1 MWSKRPKA
9 HPISLQIIPFFSK
22 NYCFSDWNR
31 KQEKESIFFLFQL
44 PHPHICIQNNVVT
57 FIPFSLIS
65 ATFFFLPSKKNLFF
79 YFSRRDF
86 FVEMWKIDVLICT
99 WIVWSGW
106 SYLFLDNG
114 FLYFG
119 FREDQISGFVCV
131 DVWRLPLSLWS
142 LRYDW
147 FSLVNEIS
155 SLICVMS

>member
-1 MWSKRPKA
+1 MIKTAQGPPHLSVNN
-9 HPISLQIIPFFSK
+9 PFLK
-22 NYCFSDWNR
+22 
-31 KQEKESIFFLFQL
+31 FLFFGLEQKTKHFSFSASSSSQL
-44 PHPHICIQNNVVT
+44 HSERGNFYFL
-57 FIPFSLIS
+57 FINLCSFL
-65 ATFFFLPSKKNLFF
+65 FFFLPSKKIFF
-79 YFSRRDF
+79 FSRSDF

>member
-1 MWSKRPKA
+1 MIKTAQGPPHLSA
-9 HPISLQIIPFFSK
+9 NNPFFLK
-22 NYCFSDWNR
+22 KLLFFGLEQKTRKRKHFFSFSASSSSHLHSEQRGNFY
-31 KQEKESIFFLFQL
+31 SLFINL
-44 PHPHICIQNNVVT
+44 CN
-57 FIPFSLIS
+57 
-65 ATFFFLPSKKNLFF
+65 FFFLPSKKNLFF